1 MTFIIL
7 IRRDDVLSN
16 YSMIVMP
23 DLIGYLF
30 FVMPDVTLGY
40 DRGLIGHLYNHRIHH
55 HPFI

>member
-1 MTFIIL
+1 
-7 IRRDDVLSN
+7 
-16 YSMIVMP
+16 MIVMP